1 MEKTSKQD
9 LSQKIE
15 NKLDAFF
22 SDDDLASESQT
33 PTVSLEKLKSTVLSI
48 DWEITDKCLDDLT
61 AETDALIEVFQS
73 DRPTNALLRMLKAL
87 ANYIRKHKAQAHQ
100 EAIKRVMSVYASVES
115 IVEQYPLDDN
125 RKREI
130 VAAEIKAFHLLKN
143 QIGLQRSTSA
153 EARSQSDDTVA
164 TAAGKSLGPDAKD
177 MKQVLSDFESKI
189 NTQIEQLKTQLD
201 DIKTELTNYIKK

>member
-1 MEKTSKQD
+1 MEKTSKQE

-22 SDDDLASESQT
+22 SDDDSASENQT
-33 PTVSLEKLKSTVLSI
+33 PEVSLEKLKSTVLSI
-48 DWEITDKCLDDLT
+48 DWEITDECLTDLID
-61 AETDALIEVFQS
+61 ETDTLIETYQA

-100 EAIKRVMSVYASVES
+100 EAIKRVMSVYASIES
-115 IVEQYPLDDN
+115 IVEQYALDEN

-143 QIGLQRSTSA
+143 QISLQRSTASGA
-153 EARSQSDDTVA
+153 NAHAVDTVA
-164 TAAGKSLGPDAKD
+164 GASGESQASGAED
-177 MKQVLSDFESKI
+177 MKQILSDFESKI
-189 NTQIEQLKTQLD
+189 NTQIEQLKTQLEN
-201 DIKTELTNYIKK
+201 IKSELAHHMNK

>member
-22 SDDDLASESQT
+22 SDDDLSSETQA

-48 DWEITDKCLDDLT
+48 DWEITDECLDDLT

-87 ANYIRKHKAQAHQ
+87 AGYIRKHKAQAHQ
-100 EAIKRVMSVYASVES
+100 EAIKRVMAVYTSIES
-115 IVEQYPLDDN
+115 IVEQYALDEN
-125 RKREI
+125 RKKEI
-130 VAAEIKAFHLLKN
+130 VAEEIKAFNLLKN
-143 QIGLQRSTSA
+143 QISLQRSTTA
-153 EARSQSDDTVA
+153 GARSKADDTVA
-164 TAAGKSLGPDAKD
+164 TASGESKGPDAKD
-177 MKQVLSDFESKI
+177 MKQVLSEFESKI
-189 NTQIEQLKTQLD
+189 NAQIEQLKTQLD
-201 DIKTELTNYIKK
+201 DIKSELTNYINK